1 MIVSSLLVVVLLVV
15 VLLVVGGQ
23 ASLVT
28 VQEKN
33 NQMLDH
39 YDNAEIKTDVDRCK
53 AHVRETLQMDRD
65 FTPEVR
71 GFRPSI

>member
-1 MIVSSLLVVVLLVV
+1 MCVCVCVCLS
-15 VLLVVGGQ
+15 Q

-39 YDNAEIKTDVDRCK
+39 YDNAEIKSDVDRCK
-53 AHVRETLQMDRD
+53 AHVKDTLQMDRD
-65 FTPEVR
+65 FTPEVS
-71 GFRPSI
+71 PPVCLSVCLPMWYYLTP

>member
-1 MIVSSLLVVVLLVV
+1 MFISCTK
-15 VLLVVGGQ
+15 

-39 YDNAEIKTDVDRCK
+39 YDNAEIKADVDRCK
-53 AHVRETLQMDRD
+53 SHIKEKLQMDRE
-65 FTPEVR
+65 FTPDVSTLIY
-71 GFRPSI
+71 PHL